1 MKSKI
6 RPIEMYYGY
15 SYGDDHGSWG
25 TDYVEIPV
33 DTPEDKIAEVAK
45 EIAINEYE
53 GDDLAF
59 VGVYHIMPLDE
70 VDEYYDFCNS

>member
-1 MKSKI
+1 MSYKT

-15 SYGDDHGSWG
+15 AEGNGDYGSWG
-25 TDYVEIPV
+25 TDYVDIPI

-45 EIAINEYE
+45 EIAKNEYE

-59 VGVYHIMPLDE
+59 VGVYHIMPLED
-70 VDEYYDFCNS
+70 VDDYYDF